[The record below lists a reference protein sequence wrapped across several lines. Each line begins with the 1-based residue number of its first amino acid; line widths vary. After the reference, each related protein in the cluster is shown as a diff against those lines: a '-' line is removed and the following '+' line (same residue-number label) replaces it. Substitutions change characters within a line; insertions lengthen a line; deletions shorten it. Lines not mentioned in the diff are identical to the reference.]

1 MNVDLHCH
9 SNASDGILNPNEVVK
24 LAIERKVDLL
34 SITDHDTLNAYHNL
48 ADSPRI
54 RLVRGIE
61 LSTSWRN
68 LDIHIVGLNLDISHQ
83 SILTAVQL
91 HTVAR
96 AKRAEKIAAKLD
108 SKGIKNS
115 LEGAY
120 IEAGCGQ
127 IGRLHFARYLVRIGA
142 ASTIQQAFKRYLGKG
157 KVGDTGACWASMQSV
172 INWILEAG
180 GIAVLAHPAK
190 YGLTRTKLNLLISDF
205 KSFNGKAI
213 EVISGRQDKNLTYEL
228 ASLANKHCLFASC
241 GSDFHSPDVPWSG
254 LGRVEK
260 LPTGC
265 SPVWENW

>member
-96 AKRAEKIAAKLD
+96 AKRAEKIATKLD
-108 SKGIKNS
+108 S
-115 LEGAY
+115 
-120 IEAGCGQ
+120 
-127 IGRLHFARYLVRIGA
+127 
-142 ASTIQQAFKRYLGKG
+142 
-157 KVGDTGACWASMQSV
+157 
-172 INWILEAG
+172 
-180 GIAVLAHPAK
+180 
-190 YGLTRTKLNLLISDF
+190 
-205 KSFNGKAI
+205 
-213 EVISGRQDKNLTYEL
+213 
-228 ASLANKHCLFASC
+228 
-241 GSDFHSPDVPWSG
+241 
-254 LGRVEK
+254 
-260 LPTGC
+260 
-265 SPVWENW
+265 